1 MAEET
6 YKLVSVPRKSNNA
19 GRPTGKKGYL
29 ILFRWDDVATFTK
42 DEKGVKVTAFAFAEG
57 KKPIAIYVTQ
67 STINIYDTAQ
77 GDPDAKGF
85 IHHCDFE
92 HPGSELE
99 FDEFM
104 NNNINENL
112 GAISINC
119 SGDDCKI
126 AGTPCTPLTFSTAE
140 GQDNN
145 EANKTTVNL
154 ASLLTGDKVGHISKS
169 LIPPTDNDEINTI
182 LGLTGTGQES
192 SQGGGV

>member
-6 YKLVSVPRKSNNA
+6 YSMVSVPRKNNNA
-19 GRPTGKKGYL
+19 GRPTGKKGY
-29 ILFRWDDVATFTK
+29 IVLFRWDDVATFTK
-42 DEKGVKVTAFAFAEG
+42 DEKGVKVTAFALAEG
-57 KKPIAIYVTQ
+57 KKPIAVYVTQ

-77 GDPDAKGF
+77 GDADAKGF
-85 IHHCDFE
+85 IHHVDFE

-112 GAISINC
+112 GAIVINC
-119 SGDDCKI
+119 AGDECKI
-126 AGTPCTPLTFSTAE
+126 AGTPCTPLAFSTAE

-154 ASLLTGDKVGHISKS
+154 ASLLAGDKVGHIAKS
-169 LIPPTDNDEINTI
+169 LIPVTDNDEINTI
-182 LGLTGTGQES
+182 LGLTGQG
-192 SQGGGV
+192 SQAGGV